1 MTITNT
7 ARISNVALCDMT
19 LQRAMQRTPGLP
31 GLVVFYG
38 PSGYGKSMAASYAA
52 NRYQSCFVQVK
63 STWTRKA
70 LLEAIAKELGISTTH
85 TLSGL
90 MERVCEELMLSGR
103 SLIIDEADYLADK
116 NRIFMVMDLYEGSQ
130 APIMLIGEERL
141 PQKLA
146 VYEKI
151 HNRILEWAPAQPC
164 SLNDVHVLAGFCA
177 PGVNIDAALLQ
188 NLHTATKGVTRR
200 ISTSLDA
207 IRNFARNQ
215 GTDTVTVDNYDQP
228 FFTGQAP
235 RGRSV

>member
-1 MTITNT
+1 MTINNT
-7 ARISNVALCDMT
+7 AGISNVALCDMT
-19 LQRAMQRTPGLP
+19 LQRAMNRTPGLP

-38 PSGYGKSMAASYAA
+38 PSGYGKSMAASFAA
-52 NRYQSCFVQVK
+52 NRHQSYFVQCK

-70 LLEAIAKELGISTTH
+70 FLEAIAKDMGIPRAQ
-85 TLSGL
+85 TLSAL
-90 MERVCEELMLSGR
+90 MEEICEELMLSGR

-141 PQKLA
+141 PQKLSG
-146 VYEKI
+146 YEKI

-164 SLNDVHVLAGFCA
+164 NLSDVHVLARFCA
-177 PGVNIDAALLQ
+177 PGVSIDDALLER
-188 NLHTATKGVTRR
+188 LHTATKGVTRR

-215 GTDTVTVDNYDQP
+215 GIDTVTVDNYDKP

-235 RGRSV
+235 RGRAA